1 VVLATQSPAQ
11 LAQLPHRHTIVD
23 SCPTRIYLPNPDA
36 VTPAQAPLYR
46 DLGLNDREVSIIAG
60 AQAKRHYYLKS
71 PRGSRL
77 FELGLGPVATSLLAA
92 VPGTSM
98 EETRRKIEDLML
110 RFGEDWPA
118 EWLYERGVA
127 EWADRFRHLRT
138 EKRELSDD
146 MQLAL
151 PIAQ

>member
-11 LAQLPHRHTIVD
+11 LAQLPHRHTVVD

-36 VTPAQAPLYR
+36 VTAAQAPLYR
-46 DLGLNDREVSIIAG
+46 DLGINDREIAIIAG

-77 FELGLGPVATSLLAA
+77 FELGLGPVAMSLLASA
-92 VPGTSM
+92 PGTSM
-98 EETRRKIEDLML
+98 EETRRKVEDLML
-110 RFGEDWPA
+110 RFSADWPA
-118 EWLYERGVA
+118 EWLRERGLV
-127 EWADRFRHLRT
+127 EWANRFTYLRT
-138 EKRELSDD
+138 QKGEHSDD

-151 PIAQ
+151 KIVQ